1 VNVRDREGVGQALVP
16 ILVLIATV
24 SSVIS
29 SLGAPLLP
37 TIANVDHVSLS
48 DAQWSLTV
56 TMLVGAVASPVLGRL
71 GDGPARRRVILI
83 SLTVVL
89 VGSAVVA
96 LPINSFALLL
106 LGRGMQGIGL
116 ALVPLCMAVARENL
130 PALKAAPAIA
140 VLSVCTTAAVGL
152 GYPITG
158 LLDETLGLHATFW
171 FGTVVAGIALVLSMW
186 ALPRKT
192 LARPQPL
199 DTLGAILLGL
209 ALIGILVAVTE
220 GQPWGWTS
228 PKVITLLVI
237 GAIFVVT
244 WIWRERRTS
253 HPLVDL
259 RLLRHPTVVMTN
271 CSALLIGMSLYI
283 FVPLLADFVQT
294 PPSAG
299 YGFGASVLVVG
310 LMLLPF
316 SILTTSMSRVSAAF
330 GRRFGAEKIV
340 PIGALFVV
348 VAAGLFSVADTALW
362 EAFVVMGIAG
372 IGIGFSYAAM
382 PGLIVRSVP
391 SQETGS
397 ALGFY
402 QVARYVGFALGS
414 AVSACVLAAY
424 TPAGQTLPEK
434 AGFTVAMG
442 VAAFVALLTMV
453 VSLVLGRAAGVA
465 VSSAR
470 QSPVQVVSGTMGNPG
485 AELLME

>member
-1 VNVRDREGVGQALVP
+1 VP

-37 TIANVDHVSLS
+37 TIAKVDHVSLS
-48 DAQWSLTV
+48 DAQWSLTI

-96 LPINSFALLL
+96 VPVNSFALLL
-106 LGRGMQGIGL
+106 IGRGMQGMGL
-116 ALVPLCMAVARENL
+116 ALVPLTMAVARENL
-130 PALKAAPAIA
+130 PPLRAAPAIA

-158 LLDETLGLHATFW
+158 VLDETLGLHATFW
-171 FGTVVAGIALVLSMW
+171 FGTVVAGIALALSVVV
-186 ALPRKT
+186 LPRKT
-192 LARPQPL
+192 LAQRQPL
-199 DTLGAILLGL
+199 DTWGAFLLGL

-220 GQPWGWTS
+220 GQPLGWTS
-228 PKVITLLVI
+228 PGVIALFLVGVMAVLAWI
-237 GAIFVVT
+237 G
-244 WIWRERRTS
+244 RERRTQY
-253 HPLVDL
+253 PLVEL
-259 RLLRHPTVVMTN
+259 RLLRHPAVLMTN
-271 CSALLIGMSLYI
+271 CAALLIGMSLYI

-299 YGFGASVLVVG
+299 YGFGASVIVVG

-340 PIGALFVV
+340 PVGALFVV
-348 VAAGLFSVADTALW
+348 VAAGLFSVANTELW
-362 EAFVVMGIAG
+362 EAFLVMGIAG

-414 AVSACVLAAY
+414 GVSACVLAAY
-424 TPAGQTLPEK
+424 TPAGQTLPER

-442 VAAFVALLTMV
+442 LAAGIALLTMV
-453 VSLVLGRAAGVA
+453 VSLVLGRSAATSVPAPLQSRVEVAGGVG
-465 VSSAR
+465 
-470 QSPVQVVSGTMGNPG
+470 QPG
-485 AELLME
+485 AEFLVD